1 MISVGEGQ
9 GHNRVEDVVNS
20 TLKNKLLDV
29 DYEGTT
35 GIMLAIKGGED
46 MTLGEANQIATKLT
60 EKAAPNA
67 NVIWGARIDPA
78 YSGKVE
84 VMGIF
89 TGVKSPMIL
98 GDARIK
104 DEAEGHALR
113 HRGALSPGH

>member
-9 GHNRVEDVVNS
+9 GPNRVEDVVKS

-29 DYEGTT
+29 DYDGTT
-35 GIMLAIKGGED
+35 GIMLAIKGGAD
-46 MTLGEANQIATKLT
+46 LTLGDANQIATKLT
-60 EKAAPNA
+60 ESAAPNA

-78 YSGKVE
+78 YNGRVE

-98 GDARIK
+98 SGGSGNSKDGSLDLDA
-104 DEAEGHALR
+104 L
-113 HRGALSPGH
+113 